1 MSDLNLELNVLQ
13 YSKEELEDLFNL
25 KDNYKFNDIHK
36 QALKVKDTIFNI
48 ETIDNSRKKQL
59 ASFLKDA
66 MLYLQNYYI
75 VYFFQKKLV

>member
-1 MSDLNLELNVLQ
+1 MTDLNLELNVLQ
-13 YSKEELEDLFNL
+13 YSKEDLEDLFNL

-48 ETIDNSRKKQL
+48 ETIDVSRKKQL

-66 MLYLQNYYI
+66 MLYLQNNYI
-75 VYFFQKKLV
+75 VHFFQKKLV

>member
-13 YSKEELEDLFNL
+13 YSKEELEDLLNL
-25 KDNYKFNDIHK
+25 KKNYKFSDIHN

-48 ETIDNSRKKQL
+48 ESIDQDRKKQI
-59 ASFLKDA
+59 SFFLKDA
-66 MLYLQNYYI
+66 MLYLQNHYI

>member
-1 MSDLNLELNVLQ
+1 MTDLNLELNVLQ
-13 YSKEELEDLFNL
+13 YSKEDLEDLFNL

-48 ETIDNSRKKQL
+48 ETIDDSRKKQL
-59 ASFLKDA
+59 ASFLKDG

-75 VYFFQKKLV
+75 VHFFQKKLV